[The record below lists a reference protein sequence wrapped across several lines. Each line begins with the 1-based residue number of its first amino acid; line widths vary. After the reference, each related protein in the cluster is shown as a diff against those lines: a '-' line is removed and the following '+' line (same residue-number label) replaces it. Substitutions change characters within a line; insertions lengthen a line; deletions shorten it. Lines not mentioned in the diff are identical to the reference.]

1 MIHKMASLRDFSI
14 KYLHVL
20 GKVFPT
26 QWLIKATN
34 QKYILPFYHAVS
46 DQPLPHIDHL
56 YRSKNVKEFIN
67 DLEFILQHFTP
78 VDYKQFTEIA
88 ASKQRP
94 QKPVCLLS
102 FDDGLR
108 EFHDVISPLLINK
121 GIPAV
126 CFVNSAFIDNKSL
139 FFKYKASLL
148 ISLLRE
154 NKKSF
159 DQSALNRWVAENQ
172 IRDIESWLLL
182 VDYAH
187 QKKLDEFASRIGYDF
202 RSYLDS
208 VQPYLTAQQ
217 IEKLISDGFHFGAHS
232 VDHPEYRFIPFQDQ
246 IKQTTDSIQFIKDQ
260 FDLNYSLFAFPFTDY
275 GVSDKFFQTIFG
287 DKIVELSFGGAG
299 LKKERYTSHFQRIA
313 FERGTLRAKEIY
325 KIEMIYSAMQ
335 SMLGKGVIRRT

>member
-1 MIHKMASLRDFSI
+1 MIQKMASLRDFSI
-14 KYLHVL
+14 KYLHAL

-46 DQPLPHIDHL
+46 DEPLPHIDHL
-56 YRSKNVKEFIN
+56 YRSKNVKEFLN
-67 DLEFILQHFTP
+67 DLEFILRHFTP
-78 VDYKQFTEIA
+78 VDYKKFIEIA
-88 ASKQRP
+88 GSTQQPK
-94 QKPVCLLS
+94 KPVCLLS

-108 EFHDVISPLLINK
+108 EFHDVIAPILINK

-154 NKKSF
+154 NKRYF
-159 DQSALNRWVAENQ
+159 DHSALNRWVTENQ
-172 IRDIESWLLL
+172 IRDIESWLLS

-187 QKKLDEFASRIGYDF
+187 QKKLNELATQIAYDF
-202 RSYLDS
+202 KSYLDS
-208 VQPYLTAQQ
+208 VQPYLTTAQ
-217 IEKLISDGFHFGAHS
+217 IEKLISEGFHFGAHS

-246 IKQTTDSIQFIKDQ
+246 LKQTTDSVQYIKDQ

-275 GVSDKFFQTIFG
+275 DVSDKFFQTIFG
-287 DKIVELSFGGAG
+287 DKIVDISFGGAG
-299 LKKERYTSHFQRIA
+299 LKKERYPSHFQRIA
-313 FERGTLRAKEIY
+313 FERGTLQAKEIY

-335 SMLGKGVIRRT
+335 SVMGKDVIRRT